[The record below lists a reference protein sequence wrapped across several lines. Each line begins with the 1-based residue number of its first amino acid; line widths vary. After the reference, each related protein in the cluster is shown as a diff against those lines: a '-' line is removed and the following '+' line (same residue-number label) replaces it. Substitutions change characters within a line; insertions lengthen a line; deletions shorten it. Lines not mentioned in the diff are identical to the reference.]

1 MNQIEALQQLN
12 ATGMAVLETRDAAA
26 LLQVSASNATTILR
40 RLAHEKLIV
49 HLSYGRWL
57 IARKTDRLWLPELI
71 SAPSPAYVSLQSALY
86 HHGVIEQIPAMI
98 YAVTL
103 GRTRRFETPVG
114 TISYHHLSVDL
125 FDGFELAEHSDAKV
139 ATAEKALFDLLYLGP
154 GRSRLFAD
162 LPELTL
168 PARFQWSR
176 VRQYL
181 DAVPSL
187 SRRAYIEARI
197 QALRR
202 RA

>member
-114 TISYHHLSVDL
+114 LIRPSVSGSWT
-125 FDGFELAEHSDAKV
+125 FAFVCRSTRV
-139 ATAEKALFDLLYLGP
+139 NVTGP
-154 GRSRLFAD
+154 FSMVTG
-162 LPELTL
+162 
-168 PARFQWSR
+168 PA
-176 VRQYL
+176 V
-181 DAVPSL
+181 
-187 SRRAYIEARI
+187 SRRRPITPSARVHRGAYPSATPSS
-197 QALRR
+197 LR
-202 RA
+202 